1 MSRTACRSILVIV
14 LLALAGA
21 FEPLRGEQVQLIL
34 ILGSPRQLV
43 ELPDENGR
51 LRLARFEADARILD
65 DGQARGGAQLKLGN
79 EDYEFS
85 FRRASW
91 VVDAGVVQR
100 LTLEGRGVKTSGNR
114 EEEFDFVATVT
125 PSASSNQGDII
136 IYDIQDSFVY
146 TKPPFAAEGTMDL
159 VTASGRL

>member
-1 MSRTACRSILVIV
+1 MSRTARWSIFFIV
-14 LLALAGA
+14 LLALAGTFA
-21 FEPLRGEQVQLIL
+21 PLRGEQVQLIL

-43 ELPDENGR
+43 EIPDENGR

-65 DGQARGGAQLKLGN
+65 DGQARGSARLKLGN
-79 EDYEFS
+79 EDYAFS

-91 VVDAGVVQR
+91 VVDGDVVQR

-125 PSASSNQGDII
+125 PSGSSSSGII
-136 IYDIQDSFVY
+136 IYDIQDGFVY
-146 TKPPFAAEGTMDL
+146 TKPSIAAEGTMDL
-159 VTASGRL
+159 VVAPGAP

>member
-1 MSRTACRSILVIV
+1 MSRTACRSILFIV
-14 LLALAGA
+14 VLALAGA

-43 ELPDENGR
+43 EVPDENGR
-51 LRLARFEADARILD
+51 LRLARFEADARIFE
-65 DGQARGGAQLKLGN
+65 DGQARGGARLKQGN

-100 LTLEGRGVKTSGNR
+100 LTLEGRGVKASGNR

-125 PSASSNQGDII
+125 PSASSASGIA
-136 IYDIQDSFVY
+136 IYDIQDGFVY
-146 TKPPFAAEGTMDL
+146 RKPSFAAEGTMDL
-159 VTASGRL
+159 VTASGPL